1 MLLANGNG
9 TFQGPKQAR
18 NRDIVNWCQLSH
30 KFDHGRADRKMI
42 DVRTKII
49 QGTIWIVVLAAC
61 LLGASV
67 PVTCICRAKAGYSGV
82 TERVTRL
89 AACDETSTRSAALI
103 VIAARMGRDLQQ
115 PWAWLGI
122 AKKSALNPPSQ
133 YCSSDAVCDGSL
145 QRQLQLPAAATP
157 FSP

>member
-89 AACDETSTRSAALI
+89 ARAMKLSRAL
-103 VIAARMGRDLQQ
+103 R
-115 PWAWLGI
+115 P
-122 AKKSALNPPSQ
+122 
-133 YCSSDAVCDGSL
+133 CSSSQRGWVGIYNSPGLGSG
-145 QRQLQLPAAATP
+145 
-157 FSP
+157 